1 MFVSLER
8 LIFSFKVRTQCY
20 SMLFSNYKFSYFLFK
35 CKINIDT
42 LESLMIELYLHI
54 KIYLDYFSGRLKYS
68 GNLEN
73 QNVLHFEFKCQ
84 KLSRLYHNTYVLLLC
99 IYLESC
105 RGYTIILMFSYS
117 QHMFSTGGYNF
128 KINHSKNKMRH
139 GMLVHILLNNLASS
153 LLQHEYYI

>member
-99 IYLESC
+99 INPIGVYDLMEHISC
-105 RGYTIILMFSYS
+105 YFKICLYKFILIFSYLQEVITS
-117 QHMFSTGGYNF
+117 KLIIQ
-128 KINHSKNKMRH
+128 KIK
-139 GMLVHILLNNLASS
+139 
-153 LLQHEYYI
+153 